1 RARQIHKTLPVAT
14 AALGRTL
21 LATSMIG
28 SQLKNEEG
36 SVTVRIKGDGPLGA
50 INVVSD
56 AQGNVRGYLQNGQVD
71 LKLRPDGKLNVG
83 AAVGMV
89 GSLTVIQD
97 LNLKEP
103 YVGTV
108 PLVSG
113 EIAQDFAAYFA
124 ESEQVPTV
132 CALGVLVDRDQS
144 VLQAGGYLIQLLPGA
159 DEATISK
166 IEQGVAALGPV
177 TAALERGMD
186 SEALLRAALEGFE
199 LELLDRRP
207 VEYRCYCDEKRVTR
221 ALISMGADEL
231 RSLIEEEGEANLTC
245 QFCDKVYHYTKDELE
260 SLLLGAK

>member
-1 RARQIHKTLPVAT
+1 
-14 AALGRTL
+14 
-21 LATSMIG
+21 
-28 SQLKNEEG
+28 
-36 SVTVRIKGDGPLGA
+36 
-50 INVVSD
+50 
-56 AQGNVRGYLQNGQVD
+56 
-71 LKLRPDGKLNVG
+71 GKLNVG

-159 DEATISK
+159 DEETISK
-166 IEQGVAALGPV
+166 IEAGVAALGPV

-186 SEALLRAALEGFE
+186 SEALLRSALEGFE

-207 VEYRCYCDEKRVTR
+207 VAYRCYCQRSRVTR

-245 QFCDKVYHYTKDELE
+245 QFCDKVYHFTKEELE

>member
-1 RARQIHKTLPVAT
+1 MDQLIRMIATDAPIKAIAISGKDLVERARQIHKTLPVAT

-56 AQGNVRGYLQNGQVD
+56 AQGNVRGYLQDGQVD

-108 PLVSG
+108 PLV
-113 EIAQDFAAYFA
+113 
-124 ESEQVPTV
+124 
-132 CALGVLVDRDQS
+132 
-144 VLQAGGYLIQLLPGA
+144 
-159 DEATISK
+159 
-166 IEQGVAALGPV
+166 
-177 TAALERGMD
+177 
-186 SEALLRAALEGFE
+186 
-199 LELLDRRP
+199 
-207 VEYRCYCDEKRVTR
+207 
-221 ALISMGADEL
+221 
-231 RSLIEEEGEANLTC
+231 
-245 QFCDKVYHYTKDELE
+245 
-260 SLLLGAK
+260 